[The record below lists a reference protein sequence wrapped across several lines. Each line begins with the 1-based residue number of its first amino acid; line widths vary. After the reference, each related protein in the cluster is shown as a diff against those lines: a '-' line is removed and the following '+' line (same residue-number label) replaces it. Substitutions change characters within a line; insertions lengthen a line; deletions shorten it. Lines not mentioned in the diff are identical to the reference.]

1 MSRIAAMMASNNSQR
16 RIVKVTCKITLAM
29 KRNIRKATMTDTT
42 VTTCGVTIFEISRVL
57 LDIIGFVRCVCLD
70 EGRCVHVLIH
80 DDSIHN
86 RGF

>member
-1 MSRIAAMMASNNSQR
+1 
-16 RIVKVTCKITLAM
+16 M

-42 VTTCGVTIFEISRVL
+42 VTTYGVTIFEISRVL